1 MNFKKIL
8 NMLIILLIGIAS
20 NKTTIFNEPLM
31 LYLLYVVVFKNRYFI
46 FLTNSILYILYD
58 INLFCKNSILFIMFE
73 IVLILLSSNKNIN
86 KKAKYRMFMLTFFCY
101 LVLINIFEPMV
112 YNYVRLL
119 ESIYLYI
126 FTFMFYKISFFSKQI
141 NRKE

>member
-1 MNFKKIL
+1 MQFKRMIYI
-8 NMLIILLIGIAS
+8 LIILMLGIGLNNII
-20 NKTTIFNEPLM
+20 IFNEPIL
-31 LYLLYVVVFKNRYFI
+31 LYLLYIIVFKDRYLIFI
-46 FLTNSILYILYD
+46 VNSIIYFFIN
-58 INLFCKNSILFIMFE
+58 INLFCKNCILFILLE
-73 IVLILLSSNKNIN
+73 IILILLSFNKNIS

-126 FTFMFYKISFFSKQI
+126 FAFMFYKISLFSDK
-141 NRKE
+141 